1 MAVNAAEKAYTTWS
15 KLTPHARAR
24 YLYRQESSSFK
35 AFGIFV
41 VTGLESS
48 TMNYLYHLQCRSQP
62 AEAHEVVDCDG
73 DHGQWQTRQRI

>member
-24 YLYRQESSSFK
+24 HLYRQESSTFK

-41 VTGLESS
+41 ITGLEPS
-48 TMNYLYHLQCRSQP
+48 TMNCLYHLQCCP
-62 AEAHEVVDCDG
+62 PPTEAHEVVDSAG

>member
-24 YLYRQESSSFK
+24 HLYRQESSTFK

-41 VTGLESS
+41 YNWVGTFNHELLVSFTVLPATYRS
-48 TMNYLYHLQCRSQP
+48 T
-62 AEAHEVVDCDG
+62 
-73 DHGQWQTRQRI
+73 